1 MKQDKVDVKIDGAG
15 WMEKRL
21 GHPRNHF
28 ILFYPLY
35 PLHPVLSYLFILF
48 YPFLSTKIRKRDE
61 MDRAYFFFCYFRCNY
76 NVLSGFYLH
85 FCN

>member
-48 YPFLSTKIRKRDE
+48 YP
-61 MDRAYFFFCYFRCNY
+61 
-76 NVLSGFYLH
+76 VLSVFIDKNKKKRRNGQSVFL
-85 FCN
+85 FLLFSL